1 MILHQLHVD
10 TKRTLKFQKALLPL
24 ALRAPPY
31 PAHHRDRRGGG
42 GREEMGKGK
51 WQEEMPTVS
60 SVYCGCYRERE
71 RERERD
77 GKMERLNSKIDI
89 HARIHASSPVVV

>member
-1 MILHQLHVD
+1 
-10 TKRTLKFQKALLPL
+10 
-24 ALRAPPY
+24 
-31 PAHHRDRRGGG
+31 
-42 GREEMGKGK
+42 MGKGK

-77 GKMERLNSKIDI
+77 EKRERLNSKIDI

>member
-1 MILHQLHVD
+1 
-10 TKRTLKFQKALLPL
+10 
-24 ALRAPPY
+24 
-31 PAHHRDRRGGG
+31 
-42 GREEMGKGK
+42 MGKGK

-77 GKMERLNSKIDI
+77 GKRERLNSKIDI